1 MSHIKDIFVQDFPPN
16 PNHQNSDIPRI
27 MKPYNKKIE
36 KVLILTKKKNMK
48 NRKRVYLHTTK
59 LPKQINT
66 LPNTPICH
74 QSRNMLL
81 IKRAQ
86 HQKKISMGTS
96 QCQPPQR
103 NRYAFI
109 KGLWF
114 TLTKGLIRG
123 LFLGGRVA
131 LGESSPS
138 HPNSPSP
145 RRPRR
150 SAVVLPRSVSPAPP
164 SEAWNRGLR
173 GS

>member
-1 MSHIKDIFVQDFPPN
+1 
-16 PNHQNSDIPRI
+16 

-86 HQKKISMGTS
+86 HQKKYPWE
-96 QCQPPQR
+96 PP
-103 NRYAFI
+103 NANPPKEIDTPLLKAF
-109 KGLWF
+109 GL
-114 TLTKGLIRG
+114 
-123 LFLGGRVA
+123 
-131 LGESSPS
+131 P
-138 HPNSPSP
+138 
-145 RRPRR
+145 
-150 SAVVLPRSVSPAPP
+150 
-164 SEAWNRGLR
+164 
-173 GS
+173 